1 MDTYTSAPAGAQDQF
16 DDFTDLDFDDID
28 DDFGPFHDNHG
39 VPPIDDAPPLD
50 EPPDG
55 PRDGDE
61 VEYGEGGAEQHDA
74 SSKSPLIS
82 SSAQFVRALTPPDYL
97 LDGILQ
103 RRYCYALTAKTGA
116 GKTAVML
123 RISAHVALGRKIDNR
138 EVEQGK
144 VLYFAGENPDDIRM
158 RWIGLA
164 QGMGFDPET
173 VGVYFIPGTFPIS
186 AMRDRIRKE
195 MQAIGDF
202 SLVVIDT
209 SAAFFEGEDENS
221 NAQQGVHAR
230 RLRGLCEMPGGPCV
244 LVACH
249 PPKNAGDDNIQPR
262 GGGAFLAE
270 IDGNLTARKDDSAV
284 AMHWQGKFRGPE
296 FSEILFTLRTV
307 THPQLKDSRGRP
319 IPTVVACPMGE
330 NARKEM
336 AAVSRSQEDQL
347 LQVLAEAP
355 QASRAEMAKRLGW
368 FMRDGG
374 PYKQLVKRKLDALEK
389 DKLVRRNRDGYTLTA
404 AGQKALEKITE
415 SSRNSVCSDQDTA

>member
-1 MDTYTSAPAGAQDQF
+1 MDAYTGAPAGAQDQF
-16 DDFTDLDFDDID
+16 DEFSDLDFDDLD
-28 DDFGPFHDNHG
+28 DELDPFHDNHG

-55 PRDGDE
+55 PSDGDE

-82 SSAQFVRALTPPDYL
+82 SSAQFVRALTSPNYL

-116 GKTAVML
+116 GKTALML
-123 RISAHVALGRKIDNR
+123 RISAHVALGRKIGHR
-138 EVEQGK
+138 EVEHGK

-164 QGMGFDPET
+164 QEMGFDPET

-195 MQAIGDF
+195 MQAIGNF
-202 SLVVIDT
+202 SLIVVDT

-230 RLRGLCEMPGGPCV
+230 RLRGLCKMPGGPCV

-270 IDGNLTARKDDSAV
+270 IDGNLTARKDDGAV

-296 FSEILFTLRTV
+296 FSEILFSLQTV
-307 THPQLKDSRGRP
+307 THPQLKDSRGRQ

-330 NARKEM
+330 NAQEEM
-336 AAVSRSQEDQL
+336 AAVSQEDHL
-347 LQVLAEAP
+347 LRALADAP
-355 QASRAEMAKRLGW
+355 QAS
-368 FMRDGG
+368 
-374 PYKQLVKRKLDALEK
+374 
-389 DKLVRRNRDGYTLTA
+389 
-404 AGQKALEKITE
+404 
-415 SSRNSVCSDQDTA
+415 